1 MNAQIIVIAAID
13 RNRALGYKNQ
23 LLFHLSADLK
33 RFKELTTGHTIIMGR
48 HTFESLP
55 KGALPNRRNI
65 VLSSNNELSFP
76 NAEVFSSLELAL
88 SHCSND
94 EKVFIIG
101 GAEVYK
107 QAIEKADELYLT
119 EIDAMASNADVYFP
133 IVDSN
138 VWHEKRRESHP
149 MDEKHAFAY
158 SFVDYERI

>member
-1 MNAQIIVIAAID
+1 M
-13 RNRALGYKNQ
+13 
-23 LLFHLSADLK
+23 
-33 RFKELTTGHTIIMGR
+33 
-48 HTFESLP
+48 P

-76 NAEVFSSLELAL
+76 NAEVLSSLKLAL
-88 SHCSND
+88 NHCSND

-107 QAIEKADELYLT
+107 QAIERADQLYLT

-133 IVDSN
+133 VIDPN
-138 VWHEKRRESHP
+138 IWHEKRRESHP
-149 MDEKHAFAY
+149 MDEKHVFAY

>member
-1 MNAQIIVIAAID
+1 MNTQIIIIAAID

-76 NAEVFSSLELAL
+76 NAEVFSSLKLAL
-88 SHCSND
+88 NHCSND

-107 QAIEKADELYLT
+107 QAIERADQLYLT

-133 IVDSN
+133 VIDPN
-138 VWHEKRRESHP
+138 IWHEKRRESHP
-149 MDEKHAFAY
+149 MDEKHVFAY